1 MAADAKTRD
10 RSAGNRRDAD
20 LALRAR
26 AWDIAAQ
33 VELYHRY
40 HNIFRN
46 WVRRWLRFD
55 AWEKECVDFMLA
67 TLFEELP
74 KYRPEGSA
82 FCSWAHMVCR
92 SALIKHIH
100 DLSLDRADFPY
111 DEIVADMLP
120 ALTEPMDDYV
130 VGRIQEEVANLEAEQ
145 RAAVTGHYYEDRT
158 DDEIAAGQG
167 MPRRRVCYRRHQGE
181 QNLRRR
187 LNDVA
192 FTWIR
197 PQTAFFRNSFVMTDA
212 REKIAALLG
221 GEEGDCS

>member
-1 MAADAKTRD
+1 MAGYMKTRD
-10 RSAGNRRDAD
+10 RAAGNRRDAD
-20 LALRAR
+20 LVLRAR

-33 VELYHRY
+33 VELYY
-40 HNIFRN
+40 GIFRK
-46 WVRRWLRFD
+46 WVHRWLRFD
-55 AWEKECVDFMLA
+55 AWEVECVDFMMA
-67 TLFEELP
+67 TLFEELH

-92 SALIKHIH
+92 SALVKHIH
-100 DLSLDRADFPY
+100 ELSLNRVDFPY

-120 ALTEPMDDYV
+120 ALTDPMDDYV
-130 VGRIQEEVANLEAEQ
+130 VDRINEEVANLETEQ
-145 RAAVTGHYYEDRT
+145 RAAVSGHYYDERSDA
-158 DDEIAAGQG
+158 EIAAEQG

-197 PQTAFFRNSFVMTDA
+197 PQTAFFRNSYVMA
-212 REKIAALLG
+212 SAKENIAALLG
-221 GEEGDCS
+221 GEEGDCQ